1 MDPGKTLGDIAFTW
15 MCEAK
20 QQESQDEEISNVEV
34 NQEYK
39 AASSF
44 SEDAAPEIHDPV
56 LTAHWTGPNEKRGD
70 LTLNYQEEMHFESRK
85 LEWFIKQGYDNEEN
99 LNFFRYLVPY
109 MKLPPTKKLF
119 LWSLF
124 QNMVENEIS
133 ALQNN

>member
-1 MDPGKTLGDIAFTW
+1 
-15 MCEAK
+15 
-20 QQESQDEEISNVEV
+20 
-34 NQEYK
+34 
-39 AASSF
+39 
-44 SEDAAPEIHDPV
+44 
-56 LTAHWTGPNEKRGD
+56 